1 MAGPPE
7 SKRCWPDGTQHA
19 RAISFFTVA
28 NGKII
33 RLVEFW
39 PEPYEAPSNRKH
51 LVEAIE

>member
-1 MAGPPE
+1 MREP
-7 SKRCWPDGTQHA
+7 SL
-19 RAISFFTVA
+19 FTVSH
-28 NGKII
+28 GKII